1 MLEQIRN
8 RTQTTFAK
16 VILAIIII
24 PFALFGIDSYL
35 SSVGSNIYIASV
47 NDESINSSE
56 LEKTKS
62 QFIAQINSQDETT
75 DPKAFESIEFKKAV
89 LDKVIITKLINQE
102 IKNAGFYI
110 SDSQVGTYISG
121 MPEFQR
127 NGKFSQ
133 DQYDQVLKVNGLTPK
148 KFDNKIKID
157 LGTQQVKDSLRKLFY
172 IPKDKIQNLVDLA
185 YQKRDVSIFELKQDD
200 FKDKIDL
207 SDSALKKVY
216 EESKSSFMRPDQV
229 KIKFIIYSASGIVPT
244 VKVADKE
251 VKDYFVNNINR
262 YQADQQR
269 RARHILFTI
278 GADMSADEIE
288 EIKTKALN
296 VLKKVKKDPKT
307 FKKNA
312 EKFSQDVE
320 SAKNGGDLG
329 FFSRGDMT
337 KPFEDAVF
345 SMSKNQIS
353 DLIKTEF
360 GYHIVMLSD
369 IKGQEVK
376 FKTVKNQIKGELI
389 FNKAV
394 AEYGANADEFG
405 NIVYEQSDNLQEAAN
420 RFSLKIEDSEW
431 LSFEDAK
438 KFFNNEAFAQAIFAK
453 DAIDLKKN
461 IPAIEASPNNLVAAR
476 VVDFRLSAS
485 RPFEEVKSTITDFL
499 VEAES
504 QRLLIS
510 AGTKLIED
518 VKLKPKLIDWIDQLT
533 IDRIDR
539 KGLSAP
545 LIDAIFKMDA
555 NPDKLPNY
563 HGLYDSRGEY
573 IIVKLNK
580 VSTEKVEDKDSIDT
594 FYNEYIAMI
603 QEEVDSAFILD
614 LKAKADIDFNPN
626 LFGNLN

>member
-47 NDESINSSE
+47 NDESITSSE
-56 LEKTKS
+56 MEKTRS
-62 QFIAQINSQDETT
+62 QFIAQIKSQDEST
-75 DPKAFESIEFKKAV
+75 DPKVFESIEFKKAV
-89 LDKVIITKLINQE
+89 LDKLIITKLIDQE
-102 IKNAGFYI
+102 IKNSGFYI
-110 SDSQVGTYISG
+110 SDSQVGIYISG

-133 DQYDQVLKVNGLTPK
+133 EQYDEVLKVNNLTPK
-148 KFDNKIKID
+148 KFDDRIKSD

-172 IPKDKIQNLVDLA
+172 VPKNKIQNLVDLA
-185 YQKRDVSIFELKQDD
+185 YQKRDVSIFELKQAD

-207 SDSALKKVY
+207 SNPALKKVY

-229 KIKFIIYSASGIVPT
+229 KIKFIIYSAAGIVPT

-251 VKDYFVNNINR
+251 VNDYFTNNINR

-269 RARHILFTI
+269 RAKHILFTV
-278 GADMSADEIE
+278 GADLASDEVKKIATNAQNILN
-288 EIKTKALN
+288 EIKKN
-296 VLKKVKKDPKT
+296 PKT

-312 EKFSQDVE
+312 EKYSQDAE

-337 KPFEDAVF
+337 KKFEDTVF
-345 SMSKNQIS
+345 SMSRNQIS
-353 DLIKTEF
+353 ELIKTEF
-360 GYHIVMLSD
+360 GFHIIMLTD
-369 IKGQEVK
+369 IKGDEVK
-376 FKTVKNQIKGELI
+376 FETVKNQIKGELI

-394 AEYGANADEFG
+394 AEYGENADNFG
-405 NIVYEQSDNLQEAAN
+405 NIVYEQSENLQEAAN
-420 RFSLKIEDSEW
+420 KFSLKIEDSEW

-438 KFFNNEAFAQAIFAK
+438 KFFNNEAFAQAIFDK
-453 DAIDLKKN
+453 DAINEKRN
-461 IPAIEASPNNLVAAR
+461 IAAIEASPNNLVAAR
-476 VVDFRLSAS
+476 VVDFRPSAS
-485 RPFEEVKSTITDFL
+485 KSFEEVKSTITDFL

-510 AGTKLIED
+510 AGTQLIED
-518 VKLKPKLIDWIDQLT
+518 VKLKPKMIDWIDQLSV
-533 IDRIDR
+533 DRIDR
-539 KGLSAP
+539 KGLSDP
-545 LIDAIFKMDA
+545 LINAIFKMDD
-555 NPDKLPNY
+555 NQLPSY
-563 HGLYDSRGEY
+563 TGLYDSRGEY

-580 VSTEKVEDKDSIDT
+580 VATDKVDDKDSIDT
-594 FYNEYIAMI
+594 FYNEYLAMI

>member
-47 NDESINSSE
+47 NDESITSSE
-56 LEKTKS
+56 MEKTRS
-62 QFIAQINSQDETT
+62 QFIAQIKSQDEST
-75 DPKAFESIEFKKAV
+75 DPKVFESIGFKKAV
-89 LDKVIITKLINQE
+89 LDKLIITKLIDQE
-102 IKNAGFYI
+102 IKNSGFYI
-110 SDSQVGTYISG
+110 SDSQVGIYISG

-133 DQYDQVLKVNGLTPK
+133 EQYDEVLKVNNLTPK
-148 KFDNKIKID
+148 KFDDRIKSD

-172 IPKDKIQNLVDLA
+172 VPKNKIQNLVDLA
-185 YQKRDVSIFELKQDD
+185 YQKRDVSIFELKQAD

-207 SDSALKKVY
+207 SNPALKKVY

-229 KIKFIIYSASGIVPT
+229 KIKFIIYSAAGIVPT

-251 VKDYFVNNINR
+251 VNDYFTNNINR

-269 RARHILFTI
+269 RAKHILFTV
-278 GADMSADEIE
+278 GADLASDEIKKIATNAQNILN
-288 EIKTKALN
+288 EIKKN
-296 VLKKVKKDPKT
+296 PKT

-312 EKFSQDVE
+312 EKYSQDAE

-337 KPFEDAVF
+337 KKFEDTVF
-345 SMSKNQIS
+345 SMSRNQIS
-353 DLIKTEF
+353 ELIKTEF
-360 GYHIVMLSD
+360 GFHIIMLTD
-369 IKGQEVK
+369 IKGEEVK
-376 FKTVKNQIKGELI
+376 FETVKNQIKGELI

-394 AEYGANADEFG
+394 AEYGENADNFG
-405 NIVYEQSDNLQEAAN
+405 NIVYEQSENLQEAAN
-420 RFSLKIEDSEW
+420 KFSLKIEDSEW
-431 LSFEDAK
+431 LSFENAK
-438 KFFNNEAFAQAIFAK
+438 KFFNNEAFAQAIFDK
-453 DAIDLKKN
+453 DAINGKRN
-461 IPAIEASPNNLVAAR
+461 IAAIEASPNNLVAAR
-476 VVDFRLSAS
+476 VVDFRPSAS
-485 RPFEEVKSTITDFL
+485 KSFEEVKSTITDFL

-510 AGTKLIED
+510 AGTQLIED
-518 VKLKPKLIDWIDQLT
+518 VKLKPKMIDWIDQLSV
-533 IDRIDR
+533 DRIDR
-539 KGLSAP
+539 KGLSDP
-545 LIDAIFKMDA
+545 LINAIFKMDD
-555 NPDKLPNY
+555 NQLPSY
-563 HGLYDSRGEY
+563 TGLYDSRGEY

-580 VSTEKVEDKDSIDT
+580 VATDKVDDKDSIDT
-594 FYNEYIAMI
+594 FYNEYLAMI